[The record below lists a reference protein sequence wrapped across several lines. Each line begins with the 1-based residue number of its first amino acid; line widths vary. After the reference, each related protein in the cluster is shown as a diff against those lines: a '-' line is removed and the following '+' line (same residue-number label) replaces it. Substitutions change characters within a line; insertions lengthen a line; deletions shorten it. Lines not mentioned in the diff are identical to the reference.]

1 LGQIAFHSSTPGTL
15 GIELE
20 LQLIHPDTFDL
31 TPVAPGLI
39 DALQVHPLHG
49 SVKPEITRAM
59 IEINSAVH
67 DDPGALLTEMRQLR
81 DAVCEGAAAVRARIA
96 GGGTHPFMRWQD
108 RRIFDSPRFEQVA
121 GRFGYLASKFTV
133 FGQHIHLGV
142 SSGDDA
148 IAMIRRLM
156 PYTPHLVAMAASS
169 PYQDGIDTQFASSRP
184 HAINGFPLAGHM
196 PEEISDWYG
205 FEAYMMTMRAHG
217 LIDDLKELYWDIRPK
232 PEIGTVEIRVCDTPL
247 SVERACQIA
256 AFAQALGAWVA
267 DAPDPGPLAWLAY
280 RVNHF
285 EACRFGLRADYVD
298 TDGSTVCLRSHLDHL
313 FDQLMPF
320 AQARGAGELLSDLR
334 SSLTRQ
340 GNDARW
346 LRTCLQ
352 QTGNLPGVVAQAADV
367 FQGVV
372 RDGGLR

>member
-1 LGQIAFHSSTPGTL
+1 MGQIAFLSSTPNSL

-31 TPVAPGLI
+31 TPVAPGLL
-39 DALQVHPLHG
+39 DALRAHPLRG
-49 SVKPEITRAM
+49 NVKPEITRAM
-59 IEINSAVH
+59 IEINSGVH

-81 DAVCEGAAAVRARIA
+81 DAVCEGAAAVQARIA

-108 RRIFDSPRFEQVA
+108 RRIFGSPRFERVA

-142 SSGDDA
+142 SSGDEA

-156 PYTPHLVAMAASS
+156 PYIPHLMAIAASS
-169 PYQDGIDTQFASSRP
+169 PYQEGIDTQFASSRP
-184 HAINGFPLAGHM
+184 HAANSFPLAGHM
-196 PEEISDWYG
+196 PGEISDWYG
-205 FEAYMMTMRAHG
+205 FEAHVMTMRAHG

-232 PEIGTVEIRVCDTPL
+232 PELGTVEIRVCDTPL

-256 AFAQALGAWVA
+256 AFAQALGALLA
-267 DAPDPGPLAWLAY
+267 GAPDPGPVAWLAY

-285 EACRFGLRADYVD
+285 EACRFGLHADYVD
-298 TDGSTVCLRSHLDHL
+298 TDGRTVCLRTHLDRL
-313 FDQLMPF
+313 FDRLMPYG
-320 AQARGAGELLSDLR
+320 QALGSAELLADLR
-334 SSLTRQ
+334 SSLSSQ

-346 LRTCLQ
+346 LRSCLQ
-352 QTGNLPGVVAQAADV
+352 QTGNLPGVVAQAVAV
-367 FQGVV
+367 FQGEL
-372 RDGGLR
+372 REGLR

>member
-1 LGQIAFHSSTPGTL
+1 MGQITFHSSTPGTL

-31 TPVAPGLI
+31 TPVAPRLL
-39 DALQVHPLHG
+39 DALQAHPLHG

-59 IEINSAVH
+59 IEINSGVH
-67 DDPGALLTEMRQLR
+67 DEPGELLTEMRQLR
-81 DAVCEGAAAVRARIA
+81 DAVCEGASAVQARIA

-108 RRIFDSPRFEQVA
+108 RRIFGSPRFEQVA

-133 FGQHIHLGV
+133 FGQHIHLGA

-184 HAINGFPLAGHM
+184 HAMNGFPLAGHM

-205 FEAYMMTMRAHG
+205 FEAHMMTMRAYG

-232 PEIGTVEIRVCDTPL
+232 PELGTVEIRVCDTPL
-247 SVERACQIA
+247 CVERACQIA
-256 AFAQALGAWVA
+256 AFAQALSAWVA
-267 DAPDPGPLAWLAY
+267 DAPDPSPLAWLAY

-298 TDGSTVCLRSHLDHL
+298 TDGSTVSLHSHLDRL

-320 AQARGAGELLSDLR
+320 AQARGSGELLSDLR
-334 SSLTRQ
+334 SSLTSQ

-346 LRTCLQ
+346 LRSCLQ

-367 FQGVV
+367 FQGWV
-372 RDGGLR
+372 RDDGLR